1 MTFRFI
7 DLFAGIGGFH
17 GALTS
22 LGGECV
28 WASEFDE
35 KAADV
40 YELNWGMRPDGDIV
54 PLTDPVVSERIPE
67 HDILCGGFPCQPFSK
82 SGKQQGFKDS
92 TRGTLFFNI
101 CQILEARKPAIV
113 FLENVRN
120 LAGPRQ
126 RDTWNTIISELRN
139 LGYLVSSTPTVF
151 SPHLLPKSLGGAP
164 QVRER
169 VFIVGIYVGS
179 EKANSVLN
187 VGPVVPNQPV
197 NEFDPQNWNINS
209 FLLPDSKIKN
219 IERYELSESEIR
231 WIDAWEDFV
240 KSIRKA
246 NGGKKLPGFPLWAD
260 SFKARLPNGYQKL
273 PKWKID
279 FLIKNRDFYLEH
291 KDVIDS
297 WKKRW
302 NELED
307 FPPSRRKLE
316 WQAQESK
323 SLWECIMHFRPSGIR
338 AKRATYVPAL
348 VAITQTSIIGS
359 RRRRLTPHEAKLLQG
374 LPSDFKFGLQ
384 PDSASFKQLGNGVS
398 VGAASYVLREAIR
411 SNQELLQNV
420 APHIVS
426 SLPKTQ

>member
-40 YELNWGMRPDGDIV
+40 YELNWGLRPDGDIV
-54 PLTDPVVSERIPE
+54 PLTDPLVSERIPE

-101 CQILEARKPAIV
+101 CQILEARKPSIV

-179 EKANSVLN
+179 EKANSVLDI
-187 VGPVVPNQPV
+187 GPVVPNQPV

-246 NGGKKLPGFPLWAD
+246 NGGRKLPGFPLWAD
-260 SFKARLPNGYQKL
+260 SFKVRLPNGYQKL

-291 KDVIDS
+291 KKIIDS

-316 WQAQESK
+316 WQAQDSE

-411 SNQELLQNV
+411 SNQELLQDV
-420 APHIVS
+420 APHIVG
-426 SLPKTQ
+426 SLPKT